1 VQPISL
7 LFKGRIEH
15 RDSLGNHRT
24 VESGGMQ
31 WLVSG
36 AGALHEEILG
46 ADENGIFH
54 MAQLWV
60 NLPKK
65 LKMEPPQH
73 HALPAADVPEFSQ
86 AGEGATIRLFAG
98 DLHGR
103 SGPAP
108 MPTPV
113 LVAHLRLE
121 QGAQVNIPIPREWS
135 AAYTV
140 VEGSASSGGDVL
152 TSGYTVVFQSDG
164 DAISIA
170 SEGGGEV
177 LVMAGERIDEPI
189 ARGYGFVMNTSEEI
203 VEAISDYRSG
213 AMGSLAPSR

>member
-1 VQPISL
+1 MTLRSVKLVGPPNRQSNGVLRPFPSASIDQLDPFIFLDTGAPLQLGDDDIYVGPHAHRGVQPISL

-15 RDSLGNHRT
+15 RDSLGSHRT

-31 WLVSG
+31 W
-36 AGALHEEILG
+36 
-46 ADENGIFH
+46 
-54 MAQLWV
+54 
-60 NLPKK
+60 
-65 LKMEPPQH
+65 
-73 HALPAADVPEFSQ
+73 
-86 AGEGATIRLFAG
+86 LFAG

-121 QGAQVNIPIPREWS
+121 KGAQVNIPIPRGWS

-152 TSGYTVVFQSDG
+152 TSGHTVVFQSDG

-177 LVMAGERIDEPI
+177 LVMAGAPIGEPV

-213 AMGSLAPSR
+213 AMGTLAPSR